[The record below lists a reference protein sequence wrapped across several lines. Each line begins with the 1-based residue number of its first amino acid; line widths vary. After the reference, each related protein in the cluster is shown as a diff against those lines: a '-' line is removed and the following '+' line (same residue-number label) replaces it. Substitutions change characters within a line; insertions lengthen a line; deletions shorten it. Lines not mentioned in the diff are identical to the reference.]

1 MICNKCNVG
10 DNYGRKYCHEC
21 GAKLGILCVHCGFA
35 NDEHDKYCGGCGLS
49 TADKSELDDK
59 KKGQTFSEGHKRFFS
74 QYDSLE
80 LDTIM
85 SQAERL
91 KSTVDE
97 RVIPT
102 FQQDDIDK
110 LFSE

>member
-1 MICNKCNVG
+1 MVCIKCNSG

-21 GAKLGILCVHCGFA
+21 GAKLGMLCVHCGFT
-35 NDEHDKYCGGCGLS
+35 NGEHDRYCGGCGALTTDK
-49 TADKSELDDK
+49 TAVDGKTE
-59 KKGQTFSEGHKRFFS
+59 GQTSDEGHKRFFS
-74 QYDSLE
+74 QYDSAE
-80 LDTIM
+80 LDTVM

-91 KSTVDE
+91 KSKIEE
-97 RVIPT
+97 RVFPT